1 MLPWD
6 ENIRWQTLLAVE
18 YKKHYIHMIADI
30 DDYKWWRED
39 SRVVLVDSACY
50 IKMTSF
56 NIFMFDVLFS
66 L

>member
-6 ENIRWQTLLAVE
+6 ENIRWQILLAVE

-39 SRVVLVDSACY
+39 SSSSCGLRMLYQD
-50 IKMTSF
+50 
-56 NIFMFDVLFS
+56 D
-66 L
+66 